1 LEAQLTSGPSEIEEL
16 IHNIEHLK
24 DSEARENAIALVQAL
39 MEFHGTALE
48 RLMEL
53 IADKGESGFS
63 IFESFAADEIV
74 GSLLL
79 LYGLH
84 PLSLETRVRGA
95 LEKVRPYI
103 NSHGG
108 SVELVEIVDGNV
120 WVKLEG
126 SCKTCPSSS
135 MTLKLAIE
143 DSIYAAAP
151 DVVAVHAEGITTTDT
166 ETGFVQIGK
175 PAASPKEM
183 KDSWRDVT
191 SLIGLNDNS
200 IEFADVDGHS
210 VLFCRLG
217 DSLYAYGNA
226 CPGCSN
232 KLSDA
237 SLKLTT
243 LICNSCKQRFD
254 VIRAGRGLDQPKLHL
269 KPLPLLQENGRA
281 RIALPPLA
289 IGHVPRAPA

>member
-1 LEAQLTSGPSEIEEL
+1 MRSGPSEIEEL

-39 MEFHGTALE
+39 MEFHGTALD

-53 IADKGESGFS
+53 IAEKGETGYS
-63 IFESFAADEIV
+63 IFDSFAADEKV

-84 PLSLETRVRGA
+84 PVSLETRVTNA
-95 LEKVRPYI
+95 LDKVRPYLS
-103 NSHGG
+103 SHGG
-108 SVELVEIVDGNV
+108 SVELLEIVEGTV

-143 DSIYAAAP
+143 EAIYEAAP
-151 DVVAVHAEGITTTDT
+151 DIVAIHAEGITPAPA

-175 PAASPKEM
+175 ANENSKHVR
-183 KDSWRDVT
+183 DSWRDV
-191 SLIGLNDNS
+191 SSFVGLRDNS
-200 IEFADVDGHS
+200 IESANVDGHS
-210 VLFCRLG
+210 ILFCRLG
-217 DSLYAYGNA
+217 DSLYAYGNT
-226 CPGCSN
+226 CPGCGN
-232 KLSDA
+232 ELRDA
-237 SLKLTT
+237 LLKSTT
-243 LICNSCKQRFD
+243 LMCNSCQQHFD

-269 KPLPLLQENGRA
+269 NPLPLLLENGRA
-281 RIALPPLA
+281 RIALPPLS
-289 IGHVPRAPA
+289 ISQVPLAPA

>member
-1 LEAQLTSGPSEIEEL
+1 MTSGPSEIEEL

-39 MEFHGTALE
+39 MEFHGTALD

-53 IADKGESGFS
+53 IAEKEETGYS
-63 IFESFAADEIV
+63 IFDSFAADEKV

-84 PLSLETRVRGA
+84 PVSLETRVTNA
-95 LEKVRPYI
+95 LDKVRPYLS
-103 NSHGG
+103 SHGG
-108 SVELVEIVDGNV
+108 SVELLDIVEGNV

-143 DSIYAAAP
+143 EAIYEAAP
-151 DVVAVHAEGITTTDT
+151 DVVAIHAEGITPVPA

-175 PAASPKEM
+175 ANGNSRPVR
-183 KDSWRDVT
+183 DSWRDV
-191 SLIGLNDNS
+191 SSFVGLRDNS
-200 IEFADVDGHS
+200 IESANVDGHS

-217 DSLYAYGNA
+217 DSLYAYGNT
-226 CPGCSN
+226 CPGCGN
-232 KLSDA
+232 ELRDA
-237 SLKLTT
+237 LLKSTT
-243 LICNSCKQRFD
+243 LMCNTCQQHFD
-254 VIRAGRGLDQPKLHL
+254 VIRAGRGLDQPRLHL
-269 KPLPLLQENGRA
+269 NPLPLLLENGRA
-281 RIALPPLA
+281 RIALPPLS
-289 IGHVPRAPA
+289 ISQVPLTPA

>member
-1 LEAQLTSGPSEIEEL
+1 MTSGPSEIEKL
-16 IHNIEHLK
+16 IHNIEQLK

-48 RLMEL
+48 RVMEL
-53 IADKGESGFS
+53 IADKGETGYS
-63 IFESFAADEIV
+63 IFDSFAADETV

-84 PLSLETRVRGA
+84 PLSLETRVMGA
-95 LEKVRPYI
+95 LDKVRPYI

-108 SVELVEIVDGNV
+108 SVELLEIVDGNV
-120 WVKLEG
+120 WIKLEG

-143 DSIYAAAP
+143 DSIYTAAP
-151 DVVAVHAEGITTTDT
+151 DVVAVHAEGISTANPQ
-166 ETGFVQIGK
+166 TGFVQIGK
-175 PAASPKEM
+175 PGGSSKEV
-183 KDSWRDVT
+183 KDSWRDIT
-191 SLIGLNDNS
+191 SLVTLNDNS
-200 IEFADVDGHS
+200 IEFADVDGQS

-217 DSLYAYGNA
+217 ESLYAYGNT
-226 CPGCSN
+226 CPGCRN
-232 KLSDA
+232 GLSDA
-237 SLKLTT
+237 SLISTT
-243 LICNSCKQRFD
+243 LVCNSCKQRFD

-281 RIALPPLA
+281 RIALPPLSMTQ
-289 IGHVPRAPA
+289 VPLVPA

>member
-1 LEAQLTSGPSEIEEL
+1 LTSGPSEIEEL
-16 IHNIEHLK
+16 IHNIEHLT
-24 DSEARENAIALVQAL
+24 DAEARENAIALVQAL

-53 IADKGESGFS
+53 IADKGEVGHA
-63 IFESFAADEIV
+63 IFDSFAADETV
-74 GSLLL
+74 ASLLL

-84 PLSLETRVRGA
+84 PLSLETRVLGA
-95 LEKVRPYI
+95 LDKVRPYI

-108 SVELVEIVDGNV
+108 IVELLEIVEGNV
-120 WVKLEG
+120 WIKLEG

-143 DSIYAAAP
+143 DAIYAAAP
-151 DVVAVHAEGITTTDT
+151 DVLAVHAEGLSTLNPQ
-166 ETGFVQIGK
+166 TGFVQIGK
-175 PAASPKEM
+175 PNGNSKEV
-183 KDSWRDVT
+183 KDAWRDVT
-191 SLIGLNDNS
+191 SLVGLNDNS

-217 DSLYAYGNA
+217 DSLYAYGNT

-232 KLSDA
+232 KLTDA
-237 SLKLTT
+237 SLNLTT
-243 LICNSCKQRFD
+243 LVCNSCQQRFD

-281 RIALPPLA
+281 RIALPPLSMSQ
-289 IGHVPRAPA
+289 VPLAPA